1 MRSMASRGDPPAL
14 RPELRTPIGVAAVLA
29 AVVGAVLA
37 GCYFGGFAA
46 GRLDTWAGTAVQ
58 DLWSDPGLGALVI
71 DFVGETVPA
80 VVLAALLAMACLAL
94 GRLRLA
100 VVAIVGLGST
110 GVVTTV
116 LKPVVGRTI
125 NGGFLAYPSGHTA
138 AATALALVAM
148 LLLVDLL
155 WTGKLPGVLLVL
167 GGVVAAGVAMALS
180 QIALNAHYPTD
191 TVGGFCAALAVVP
204 ATAWLVD
211 RIPGQP
217 GTADPTGR

>member
-1 MRSMASRGDPPAL
+1 
-14 RPELRTPIGVAAVLA
+14 
-29 AVVGAVLA
+29 
-37 GCYFGGFAA
+37 
-46 GRLDTWAGTAVQ
+46 
-58 DLWSDPGLGALVI
+58 
-71 DFVGETVPA
+71 
-80 VVLAALLAMACLAL
+80 
-94 GRLRLA
+94 
-100 VVAIVGLGST
+100 
-110 GVVTTV
+110 
-116 LKPVVGRTI
+116 
-125 NGGFLAYPSGHTA
+125 
-138 AATALALVAM
+138 M

-211 RIPGQP
+211 RFPGQP